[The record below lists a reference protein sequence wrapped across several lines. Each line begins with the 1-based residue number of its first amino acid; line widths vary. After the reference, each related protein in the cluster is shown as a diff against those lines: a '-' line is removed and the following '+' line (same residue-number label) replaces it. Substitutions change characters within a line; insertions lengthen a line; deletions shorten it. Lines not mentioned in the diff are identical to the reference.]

1 MRQLSIHVLHAYYHW
16 DVSHILFQ
24 VLTST
29 FISDSHL
36 KGTQTEAQRRGMCQ
50 GYISNKCI
58 YDSKRTHAF
67 QLLLLIRSSNFFT
80 QTLKQ
85 RHHLELINT
94 PHSSIFCL
102 YACSSIIPI
111 AHSQPLLSP
120 HEEKKSPV
128 SGSQRSP
135 SQQETG
141 CTPAPRFHIL
151 CRAQNH
157 NDESKESCLLALGH
171 RIMLRLNQ
179 MLAGPGR

>member
-1 MRQLSIHVLHAYYHW
+1 M
-16 DVSHILFQ
+16 
-24 VLTST
+24 T
-29 FISDSHL
+29 L
-36 KGTQTEAQRRGMCQ
+36 KEHMP
-50 GYISNKCI
+50 
-58 YDSKRTHAF
+58 F
-67 QLLLLIRSSNFFT
+67 MLLLLIRSSDFLT

-102 YACSSIIPI
+102 SACSSIIPI
-111 AHSQPLLSP
+111 PHSQPLLSP
-120 HEEKKSPV
+120 HEKKSPV

-135 SQQETG
+135 SKQETG